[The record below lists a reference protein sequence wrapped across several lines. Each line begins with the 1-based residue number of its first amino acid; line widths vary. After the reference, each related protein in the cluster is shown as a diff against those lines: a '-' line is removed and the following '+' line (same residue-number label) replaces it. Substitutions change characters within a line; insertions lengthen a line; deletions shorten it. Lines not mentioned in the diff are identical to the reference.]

1 VGDTVLT
8 GIGLRR
14 GLTGLEVS
22 IILVAFVITAS
33 AFAYMVLNVGFLT
46 AEKAQSVI
54 SSGIS
59 EASSVLYLD
68 SDVIGSFTNN
78 SGSQSDICLTS
89 IVFYVRLGQG
99 DSPISLSD
107 SKLVITYTNA
117 RCHASVYDSN
127 GTITTVTGVTGD
139 GDDVIEQGERFKVS
153 IDLTELDKAGV
164 EPAQSSQPDVYVH
177 PHEEIRIEVRPSD
190 GAVLIIERTLPQI
203 AHSVQ
208 AF

>member
-1 VGDTVLT
+1 MSRAL
-8 GIGLRR
+8 GLRR
-14 GLTGLEVS
+14 GMTGLEVS

-54 SSGIS
+54 SSGMS
-59 EASSVLYLD
+59 EASSALYLD

-78 SGSQSDICLTS
+78 TGSQSDVCLTKA
-89 IVFYVRLGQG
+89 VFYVRLGQG

-127 GTITTVTGVTGD
+127 GTITTLTGVTGD
-139 GDDVIEQGERFKVS
+139 GDEVIEQGERFKVS
-153 IDLTELDKAGV
+153 IDFTELSRSAV
-164 EPAQSSQPDVYVH
+164 SPAQDSQADVYAH
-177 PHEEIRIEVRPSD
+177 PYEEVRIEVKPSG
-190 GAVLIIERTLPQI
+190 GAVLTVERTLPQI

>member
-1 VGDTVLT
+1 M
-8 GIGLRR
+8 
-14 GLTGLEVS
+14 TGLEVA

-33 AFAYMVLNVGFLT
+33 VFAYMVLNVGFLT

-59 EASSVLYLD
+59 EASSALFLD
-68 SDVIGSFTNN
+68 SDVIGSFANN
-78 SGSQSDICLTS
+78 TGAQGDICLTKA
-89 IVFYVRLGQG
+89 VFYVRLGQG

-107 SKLVITYTNA
+107 SKLVVTYTNA

-127 GTITTVTGVTGD
+127 GTITTLIGVTGD
-139 GDDVIEQGERFKVS
+139 GDEVIEQGERFKVS
-153 IDLTELDKAGV
+153 IDFTELDKASV
-164 EPAQSSQPDVYVH
+164 EPAQGSQTDVYVH
-177 PHEEIRIEVRPSD
+177 PYEKIRIEVRPSG
-190 GAVLIIERTLPQI
+190 GAVLTVERMLPQI

>member
-1 VGDTVLT
+1 M
-8 GIGLRR
+8 
-14 GLTGLEVS
+14 TGLEVA

-54 SSGIS
+54 SSGMS
-59 EASSVLYLD
+59 EASSALYLD
-68 SDVIGSFTNN
+68 SDVIGSFANN
-78 SGSQSDICLTS
+78 TGSQSDICLTKA
-89 IVFYVRLGQG
+89 VFYVRLGQG

-127 GTITTVTGVTGD
+127 GTIATVTGVTGD
-139 GDDVIEQGERFKVS
+139 GDEVLEEGERFKVS
-153 IDLTELDKAGV
+153 IDFTELDKSAV
-164 EPAQSSQPDVYVH
+164 DPAQGSQTDVYAH
-177 PHEEIRIEVRPSD
+177 PYEEMRIEVRPSE
-190 GAVLIIERTLPQI
+190 GAVLTIDRSLPQI

-208 AF
+208 VF

>member
-1 VGDTVLT
+1 M
-8 GIGLRR
+8 
-14 GLTGLEVS
+14 TGLEVA

-59 EASSVLYLD
+59 EASSALYLD

-78 SGSQSDICLTS
+78 TGSQSDICLTKA
-89 IVFYVRLGQG
+89 VFYVRLGQG
-99 DSPISLSD
+99 DTPISLGD

-139 GDDVIEQGERFKVS
+139 GDDIIEPGERFKVT
-153 IDLTELDKAGV
+153 IDFTELDKASV
-164 EPAQSSQPDVYVH
+164 DPAQNSQPEVYAH
-177 PHEEIRIEVRPSD
+177 PYEDLRIEVRPSE
-190 GAVLIIERTLPQI
+190 GAVLAIERTLPQI

>member
-1 VGDTVLT
+1 M
-8 GIGLRR
+8 
-14 GLTGLEVS
+14 TGLEVA

-33 AFAYMVLNVGFLT
+33 AFAYMVLNVGYLT

-59 EASSVLYLD
+59 EASSALYLD
-68 SDVIGSFTNN
+68 SDVIGSFVNN
-78 SGSQSDICLTS
+78 SGAQSDICLTKA
-89 IVFYVRLGQG
+89 VFYVRLGPG

-107 SKLVITYTNA
+107 SKLVVTYTNA

-139 GDDVIEQGERFKVS
+139 GDEIIEQGERFKVS
-153 IDLTELDKAGV
+153 IDFTELDKSSV
-164 EPAQSSQPDVYVH
+164 DPAQNSQTDVYVH
-177 PHEEIRIEVRPSD
+177 PYEEIRIEVRPSG
-190 GAVLIIERTLPQI
+190 GAVLTIERTLPQV
-203 AHSVQ
+203 AYTVQ

>member
-1 VGDTVLT
+1 M
-8 GIGLRR
+8 
-14 GLTGLEVS
+14 TGLEVS

-33 AFAYMVLNVGFLT
+33 AFAYMVLNVGYLT

-59 EASSVLYLD
+59 EASSALFLD
-68 SDVIGSFTNN
+68 SDVIGSFANN
-78 SGSQSDICLTS
+78 TGAQSDICLTKA
-89 IVFYVRLGQG
+89 VFYVRLGQG

-139 GDDVIEQGERFKVS
+139 GDEIIEKGERFKVS
-153 IDLTELDKAGV
+153 IDFTELDKSSV
-164 EPAQSSQPDVYVH
+164 DPAQNRQTDVYTH
-177 PHEEIRIEVRPSD
+177 PYEEIRIEVQPSG
-190 GAVLIIERTLPQI
+190 GAVLTIERTLPQV
-203 AHSVQ
+203 AHTVQ

>member
-1 VGDTVLT
+1 MRIVGLHK
-8 GIGLRR
+8 GM
-14 GLTGLEVS
+14 TGLEVA

-54 SSGIS
+54 SSGMS
-59 EASSVLYLD
+59 EASSTLILD

-78 SGSQSDICLTS
+78 TDSQSEVCLTKA
-89 IVFYVRLGQG
+89 VFYVRLGHG
-99 DSPISLSD
+99 DAPISLGD
-107 SKLVITYTNA
+107 SKVVITYTNP

-127 GTITTVTGVTGD
+127 GTITTVKGVTGD
-139 GDDVIEQGERFKVS
+139 GDENIEEGERFKVS
-153 IDLTELDKAGV
+153 IDFTELSKSAVNPPQD
-164 EPAQSSQPDVYVH
+164 SQADIYAH
-177 PHEEIRIEVRPSD
+177 PYEMIRIEVRPSGD
-190 GAVLIIERTLPQI
+190 AALIIERTLPQI

>member
-1 VGDTVLT
+1 M
-8 GIGLRR
+8 
-14 GLTGLEVS
+14 TGLEVA

-33 AFAYMVLNVGFLT
+33 AFAFMVLNVGFLT

-59 EASSVLYLD
+59 EASSALYLD
-68 SDVIGSFTNN
+68 SDVIGSFANN
-78 SGSQSDICLTS
+78 SGSQSDVCLTKA
-89 IVFYVRLGQG
+89 VFYVRLGQG

-139 GDDVIEQGERFKVS
+139 GDEIIEQGERFKVS
-153 IDLTELDKAGV
+153 IDFTELDKAAV
-164 EPAQSSQPDVYVH
+164 DPAQNSQPDVYAH
-177 PHEEIRIEVRPSD
+177 PYEEVLIEVRPSE
-190 GAVLIIERTLPQI
+190 GAVLTIERPLPQV
-203 AHSVQ
+203 AYSVQ

>member
-1 VGDTVLT
+1 MT
-8 GIGLRR
+8 GI
-14 GLTGLEVS
+14 EVA

-59 EASSVLYLD
+59 EVSSALYLD
-68 SDVIGSFTNN
+68 SDVIGSFVNN
-78 SGSQSDICLTS
+78 SGSQSDICLTKA
-89 IVFYVRLGQG
+89 IFYVRLGQG

-107 SKLVITYTNA
+107 SNLVITYTNA
-117 RCHASVYDSN
+117 RCHASIYDSN

-139 GDDVIEQGERFKVS
+139 GDEVIEQGERFKVS
-153 IDLTELDKAGV
+153 IDFTELDKASV
-164 EPAQSSQPDVYVH
+164 DPAQNSRTDVYAH
-177 PHEEIRIEVRPSD
+177 PYEEVLIEVRPSV
-190 GAVLIIERTLPQI
+190 GAVLTIERTLPQV

>member
-1 VGDTVLT
+1 M
-8 GIGLRR
+8 
-14 GLTGLEVS
+14 TGLEVA

-59 EASSVLYLD
+59 EASSALYLD
-68 SDVIGSFTNN
+68 SDVIGSFANN
-78 SGSQSDICLTS
+78 TGAQGDICLTKA
-89 IVFYVRLGQG
+89 VFYVRLGQG

-107 SKLVITYTNA
+107 SKLVVTYTNA

-139 GDDVIEQGERFKVS
+139 GDEIIEKGERFKVS
-153 IDLTELDKAGV
+153 IDFTELDKASV
-164 EPAQSSQPDVYVH
+164 DPAQNSQPDVYTH
-177 PHEEIRIEVRPSD
+177 PYEEIRIEVQPSG
-190 GAVLIIERTLPQI
+190 GAVFTIERTLPQV
-203 AHSVQ
+203 AHTVQ

>member
-1 VGDTVLT
+1 MKA
-8 GIGLRR
+8 IGLRR
-14 GLTGLEVS
+14 GMTGLEVA

-59 EASSVLYLD
+59 EASSALYVD
-68 SDVIGSFTNN
+68 SDVIGSFANN
-78 SGSQSDICLTS
+78 SGSQSGICLTKA
-89 IVFYVRLGQG
+89 VFYVRLGQG

-107 SKLVITYTNA
+107 SKLVVTYTNE
-117 RCHASVYDSN
+117 RCHASIYDSN

-139 GDDVIEQGERFKVS
+139 GDEMIEQGERFKVS
-153 IDLTELDKAGV
+153 IDFTELGKASV
-164 EPAQSSQPDVYVH
+164 DPAQNSQPDVYVH
-177 PHEEIRIEVRPSD
+177 PYEEIRIEVRPSE
-190 GAVLIIERTLPQI
+190 GAVLTIERTLPQV
-203 AHSVQ
+203 AYTVQ

>member
-1 VGDTVLT
+1 M
-8 GIGLRR
+8 
-14 GLTGLEVS
+14 TGLEVA

-59 EASSVLYLD
+59 EASSALYLD
-68 SDVIGSFTNN
+68 SDVIGSFANN
-78 SGSQSDICLTS
+78 TGTQSDICLTKA
-89 IVFYVRLGQG
+89 VFYVRLGQG
-99 DSPISLSD
+99 NSPISLSD

-139 GDDVIEQGERFKVS
+139 GDEIIEQGERFKVS
-153 IDLTELDKAGV
+153 IDFTELDKSAV
-164 EPAQSSQPDVYVH
+164 NPAQNSQTDVYVH
-177 PHEEIRIEVRPSD
+177 PYEEVWIEVRPAG
-190 GAVLIIERTLPQI
+190 GAVLTIERTLPQV

>member
-1 VGDTVLT
+1 MLKA
-8 GIGLRR
+8 IGLRR
-14 GLTGLEVS
+14 GMTGLEVA

-33 AFAYMVLNVGFLT
+33 VFAYMVLNVGFLT

-68 SDVIGSFTNN
+68 SDVIGSFVNN
-78 SGSQSDICLTS
+78 TGAQSEICLTKA
-89 IVFYVRLGQG
+89 VFYVRLGQG

-107 SKLVITYTNA
+107 SKLVVTYTNA

-139 GDDVIEQGERFKVS
+139 GDEIIEQGERFKVS
-153 IDLTELDKAGV
+153 IDFTELDKSSV
-164 EPAQSSQPDVYVH
+164 DPAQNSQPDVYVH
-177 PHEEIRIEVRPSD
+177 PYEEIRIEVRPSG
-190 GAVLIIERTLPQI
+190 GAVLTIERTMPQV
-203 AHSVQ
+203 AYTVQ

>member
-1 VGDTVLT
+1 M
-8 GIGLRR
+8 
-14 GLTGLEVS
+14 TGLEVA

-59 EASSVLYLD
+59 EASSALYLD

-78 SGSQSDICLTS
+78 SVSQSDICLTKA
-89 IVFYVRLGQG
+89 VFYVRLGQG
-99 DSPISLSD
+99 DSPISLGD
-107 SKLVITYTNA
+107 SKLVVTYTNA

-139 GDDVIEQGERFKVS
+139 GDEIIEQGERFKVS
-153 IDLTELDKAGV
+153 IDFTELDKAV
-164 EPAQSSQPDVYVH
+164 VDPAQNSQPDVYVH
-177 PHEEIRIEVRPSD
+177 PYEEIRIEVRPSE
-190 GAVLIIERTLPQI
+190 GAVLTIERSLPQI
-203 AHSVQ
+203 AYSVQ

>member
-1 VGDTVLT
+1 M
-8 GIGLRR
+8 
-14 GLTGLEVS
+14 TGLEVA

-33 AFAYMVLNVGFLT
+33 AFAFMVLNVGFLT

-68 SDVIGSFTNN
+68 SDVIGSFANN
-78 SGSQSDICLTS
+78 SESQSDVCLTKS
-89 IVFYVRLGQG
+89 VFYVRLGQG

-139 GDDVIEQGERFKVS
+139 GDDIIEQGERFKVS
-153 IDLTELDKAGV
+153 IDFTELDKSAV
-164 EPAQSSQPDVYVH
+164 DPAQNSQTDVYAH
-177 PHEEIRIEVRPSD
+177 PYEDIQIEVKPSE
-190 GAVLIIERTLPQI
+190 GAVLTIVRSLPQI
-203 AHSVQ
+203 AHPVQ